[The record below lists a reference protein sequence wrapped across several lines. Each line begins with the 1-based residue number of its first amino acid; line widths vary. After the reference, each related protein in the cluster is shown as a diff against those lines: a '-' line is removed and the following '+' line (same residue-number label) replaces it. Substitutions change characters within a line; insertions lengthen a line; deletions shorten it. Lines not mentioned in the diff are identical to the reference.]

1 MIGLFKLFPHRVPNK
16 RCELAILMEPLF
28 GLDQQTMFKV
38 NALLLIVF
46 AVAFAFAGL
55 GHKDRRY
62 WGYLVA
68 SNAIFAVAFMIF
80 SRQINGTPEAL
91 LLPNSL
97 LVIGLGLRWRAVR
110 IFFGHPSSSAWFLV
124 LSLVMVLGLMLSP
137 VLGKGLVFGLTNA
150 IVAAQIGAIMLSLAL
165 ERERLPSRWG
175 LVFAYGTIA
184 ASSLLR
190 VVQGLL
196 LDRGMDSLL
205 PADIFLDL
213 NLIAAAVH
221 ISASG
226 AFSLSLAYERSLAGL
241 RETALRDPLTGLYN
255 RLSIQVLP
263 EIVKHRG
270 TRDETALVLL
280 DIDHFKSVN
289 DSYGHAAG
297 DEAIKRCANLIRQTF
312 RDDDFIARIG
322 GEEFIVLLPGKNVND
337 AYRLA
342 ERLRCAM
349 EAEPLVFQGFSIRL
363 TASFGIGISYGVVDA
378 QTFPHLLE
386 RADRCLYRA
395 KASGRNRIEVEGRA
409 GSTNLVPAV
418 IRPATAHPS
427 RASA

>member
-1 MIGLFKLFPHRVPNK
+1 
-16 RCELAILMEPLF
+16 MEPLF

-38 NALLLIVF
+38 NALLLVVF

-68 SNAIFAVAFMIF
+68 SNMIFAVAFVIF

-97 LVIGLGLRWRAVR
+97 LVIGLGLRWRAIR
-110 IFFGHPSSSAWFLV
+110 TFFGHASSSAWFLL
-124 LSLVMVLGLMLSP
+124 LSLVVVSGLLLSP
-137 VLGKGLVFGLTNA
+137 VLGKGLIFGLTNA
-150 IVAAQIGAIMLSLAL
+150 VVAAQIGAIMLSLAL

-175 LVFAYGTIA
+175 LVFAYGTVA

-226 AFSLSLAYERSLAGL
+226 AFSLSLAYERSVAGL

-255 RLSIQVLP
+255 RLSIQALP
-263 EIVKHRG
+263 EIAKP
-270 TRDETALVLL
+270 RDTQDDTTLVLL
-280 DIDHFKSVN
+280 DIDHFKNVN

-297 DEAIKRCANLIRQTF
+297 DQAIKHCADLIRRTF
-312 RDDDFIARIG
+312 QDDDFIARIG
-322 GEEFIVLLPGKNVND
+322 GEEFIVLLPGKD
-337 AYRLA
+337 ISYAYRFA
-342 ERLRCAM
+342 EKLRRMM
-349 EAEPLVFQGFSIRL
+349 ETSPLVFQGKTIGL
-363 TASFGIGISYGVVDA
+363 TASIGISVSFGVVDSH
-378 QTFPHLLE
+378 TFPHLLE

-395 KASGRNRIEVEGRA
+395 KTNGRNRIEVEGWF
-409 GSTNLVPAV
+409 GSTTLVPV
-418 IRPATAHPS
+418 SLTTTAHPT

>member
-1 MIGLFKLFPHRVPNK
+1 MD
-16 RCELAILMEPLF
+16 PLF

-46 AVAFAFAGL
+46 AVAFTFAGL

-68 SNAIFAVAFMIF
+68 SNAIFAVAFVIF

-91 LLPNSL
+91 LLPNGL
-97 LVIGLGLRWRAVR
+97 LVIGLGLRWRAIR
-110 IFFGHPSSSAWFLV
+110 TFFGHSSSSAWFLV
-124 LSLVMVLGLMLSP
+124 LSLVMGVALLLSP
-137 VLGKGLVFGLTNA
+137 YLGKGLIFGLTNA
-150 IVAAQIGAIMLSLAL
+150 IIAAQIGAIMISLAL

-175 LVFAYGTIA
+175 LVFAYGA
-184 ASSLLR
+184 VAGSSLLR
-190 VVQGLL
+190 VVQGLF

-226 AFSLSLAYERSLAGL
+226 AFSLSLAYERSVAGL

-255 RLSIQVLP
+255 RLSIQALP
-263 EIVKHRG
+263 EIAKRRG
-270 TRDETALVLL
+270 AHDDTTLVLL

-289 DSYGHAAG
+289 DNYGHAAG
-297 DEAIKRCANLIRQTF
+297 DEAIKRCADLIRRTF
-312 RDDDFIARIG
+312 RDDDFIARVG
-322 GEEFIVLLPGKNVND
+322 GEEFVVLLPGKDVNY

-342 ERLRCAM
+342 EKLRRTM
-349 EAEPLVFQGFSIRL
+349 EAEPLVFQGRSIRL
-363 TASFGIGISYGVVDA
+363 TASIGIGISHGMVDP
-378 QTFPHLLE
+378 QTFVHLLE
-386 RADRCLYRA
+386 RADICLYRA
-395 KASGRNRIEVEGRA
+395 KTTGRNRIEVDGRISA
-409 GSTNLVPAV
+409 TAVRPPAK
-418 IRPATAHPS
+418 RPA
-427 RASA
+427 SARRPHAPA

>member
-1 MIGLFKLFPHRVPNK
+1 
-16 RCELAILMEPLF
+16 MEPLF

-38 NALLLIVF
+38 NALLLVVF

-68 SNAIFAVAFMIF
+68 SNMIFAVAFVIF

-97 LVIGLGLRWRAVR
+97 LVIGLGLRWRAIR
-110 IFFGHPSSSAWFLV
+110 TFFGHTSSSAWFLL
-124 LSLVMVLGLMLSP
+124 LSLVVVSGLLLSP
-137 VLGKGLVFGLTNA
+137 VLGKGLIFGLTNA
-150 IVAAQIGAIMLSLAL
+150 VVAAQIGAIMLSLAL

-175 LVFAYGTIA
+175 LVFAYGTVA

-226 AFSLSLAYERSLAGL
+226 AFSLSLAYERSVAGL

-255 RLSIQVLP
+255 RLSIQALP
-263 EIVKHRG
+263 EIAKP
-270 TRDETALVLL
+270 RDTQDDTTLVLL
-280 DIDHFKSVN
+280 DIDHFKNVN

-297 DEAIKRCANLIRQTF
+297 DQAIKHCADLIRRTF
-312 RDDDFIARIG
+312 QDDDFIARIG
-322 GEEFIVLLPGKNVND
+322 GEEFIVLLPGKD
-337 AYRLA
+337 IGYAYRFA
-342 ERLRCAM
+342 EKLRRMM
-349 EAEPLVFQGFSIRL
+349 ETSPLVFQGKTIGL
-363 TASFGIGISYGVVDA
+363 TASIGISVSFGVVDSH
-378 QTFPHLLE
+378 TFPHLLE

-395 KASGRNRIEVEGRA
+395 KTNGRNRIEVEGLF
-409 GSTNLVPAV
+409 GSTTLVPV
-418 IRPATAHPS
+418 SRPTTAHPT

>member
-1 MIGLFKLFPHRVPNK
+1 
-16 RCELAILMEPLF
+16 MESLF

-38 NALLLIVF
+38 NALLLVVF
-46 AVAFAFAGL
+46 AVAFTFAGL

-68 SNAIFAVAFMIF
+68 SNIIFAFAFAIF

-97 LVIGLGLRWRAVR
+97 LVIGLGLRWQAVR
-110 IFFGHPSSSAWFLV
+110 SFFGHASSPAWFLA
-124 LSLVMVLGLMLSP
+124 LSLVMVLGLLLSP
-137 VLGKGLVFGLTNA
+137 VLGKGVVFGLTNA
-150 IVAAQIGAIMLSLAL
+150 IIAAQIGAIMISLAM

-196 LDRGMDSLL
+196 LGRGMDSLL
-205 PADIFLDL
+205 PADIFLDI

-221 ISASG
+221 ISACG
-226 AFSLSLAYERSLAGL
+226 AFSLSLAYERSVAGL
-241 RETALRDPLTGLYN
+241 RATALRDPLTGLYN

-263 EIVKHRG
+263 EIVECQDAR
-270 TRDETALVLL
+270 RDTTLVLL

-289 DSYGHAAG
+289 DNYGHAAG
-297 DEAIKRCANLIRQTF
+297 DAAIKRCADLIRGTF

-322 GEEFIVLLPGKNVND
+322 GEEFIVLLPGKNVD
-337 AYRLA
+337 YAYRLA
-342 ERLRCAM
+342 EKLRRAM
-349 EAEPLVFQGFSIRL
+349 EAEPMIFQGQNIKL
-363 TASFGIGISYGVVDA
+363 TASFGIGISQGVVDS
-378 QTFPHLLE
+378 QTFPLLLE
-386 RADRCLYRA
+386 RADMCLYRA
-395 KASGRNRIEVEGRA
+395 KTSGRNRIEVED
-409 GSTNLVPAV
+409 GSYAMHLGLPAV
-418 IRPATAHPS
+418 STAIEGS